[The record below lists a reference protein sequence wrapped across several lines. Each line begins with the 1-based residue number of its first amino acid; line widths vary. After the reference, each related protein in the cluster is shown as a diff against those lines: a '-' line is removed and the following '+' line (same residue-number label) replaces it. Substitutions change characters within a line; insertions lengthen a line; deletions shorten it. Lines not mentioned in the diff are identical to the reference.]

1 MQSEFGIIWDILPQE
16 ATMSTKRKKRSGEL
30 SERQVRIME
39 YLQEF
44 ISTHN
49 YPPTIREIGQAVK
62 ISSTSVVNY
71 NLNRLEEL
79 GLISRARTVSRG
91 LRLLK
96 PVQKRFEEVATTA
109 QNFLEVPLVGRI
121 VASEPVPVPGSDFE
135 YMPDETISLAR
146 GIIRDESN
154 LYALQVQGDSM
165 IDALI
170 NDGDIVIM
178 RHQERAENGD
188 LVAVWLRDRE
198 ETTLKKFYLENGQV
212 RLQPANPYMDPIYVD
227 ARNVEVQGKVV
238 LVMRQLH

>member
-1 MQSEFGIIWDILPQE
+1 
-16 ATMSTKRKKRSGEL
+16 MSKKRKKGGEEL
-30 SERQVRIME
+30 SERQAKIME

-44 ISTHN
+44 IAAHN

-96 PVQKRFEEVATTA
+96 PLQKRIGEVATAA
-109 QNFLEVPLVGRI
+109 QDFLEVPLVGRI
-121 VASEPVPVPGSDFE
+121 VASEPVPVPGSDFD
-135 YMPDETISLAR
+135 YMPDETIYLAR
-146 GIIRDESN
+146 GIIRDDSN

-227 ARNVEVQGKVV
+227 ARNVEIQGKVV